1 MSEIRAFVMGS
12 LKANA
17 KSLGIT
23 YFTPFVDKVR
33 SGLPGAGILG
43 EKGREEHGYSRDS
56 RSRD

>member
-1 MSEIRAFVMGS
+1 MGS